1 MIIKILLILLIV
13 VIIKQIAVLVYLISL
28 RRQFKF
34 VKRQLNE
41 MHDLMNRYVHP
52 VDPNADEESIT
63 PS

>member
-34 VKRQLNE
+34 VKEQLDDIHEN
-41 MHDLMNRYVHP
+41 MNR
-52 VDPNADEESIT
+52 DRDGE
-63 PS
+63 